1 MGERLTPHT
10 KLAPIDDC
18 RAVVAAYDGTKK
30 ATVAEAAE
38 TVRVLVGSY
47 PQRAGAEDPQ
57 IYLSAMIAAFADYP
71 EKSGQIAAR
80 DMVKKHRFAPS
91 VAEAVEALEAARSA
105 SATLAARARWAL
117 AEHERREREARRE
130 AELAA
135 IPQATRDLMYEQAQA
150 IVRKLSGTETTQ
162 TA

>member
-71 EKSGQIAAR
+71 DRIGQIASR
-80 DMVKKHRFAPS
+80 HLVKSSPFAPAVS
-91 VAEAVEALEAARSA
+91 EAVKALEAARSE
-105 SATLAARARWAL
+105 SANIAARAKWAL
-117 AEHERREREARRE
+117 ERHAINEREARRE
-130 AELAA
+130 AELAV
-135 IPQATRDLMYEQAQA
+135 IPQATRDRMYEQAQA
-150 IVRKLSGTETTQ
+150 IVRKLSGEQ
-162 TA
+162 VEAR